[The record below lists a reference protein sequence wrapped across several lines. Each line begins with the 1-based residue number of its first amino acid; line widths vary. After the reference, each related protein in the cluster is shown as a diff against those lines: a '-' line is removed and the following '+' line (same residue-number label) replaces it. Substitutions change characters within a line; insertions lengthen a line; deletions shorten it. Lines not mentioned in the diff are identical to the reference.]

1 MPMMRIKKKS
11 PSCAQKTIYWTS
23 RFSRAAAHS
32 VWQAAKVHMPCLRWV
47 GPWVGHSEALGKRKS
62 MTVHTRVSQDPYS
75 GEKLRVSR
83 GCVLADAN
91 MKP

>member
-1 MPMMRIKKKS
+1 
-11 PSCAQKTIYWTS
+11 
-23 RFSRAAAHS
+23 
-32 VWQAAKVHMPCLRWV
+32 
-47 GPWVGHSEALGKRKS
+47 
-62 MTVHTRVSQDPYS
+62 VHTRVSQDPYS